1 MSDKEFN
8 ISDPWTWN
16 IEDLNITGTAA
27 DDTLYGGKGQDRID
41 GGGGTD
47 TVSYG
52 SSRDSYEVTHDAAT
66 GTYSVLNL
74 RLQGRDVDTLTGIER
89 LSFSDVEA
97 PIAAFAVDAPPELR
111 PIVFTPTDG
120 ADSLVGREYGETI
133 DGRDGDDV
141 FQGNGGTD
149 RLYGGKGED
158 TAFYAGNFVDYELV
172 FDQAEYAYRLTD
184 RVSGR
189 DGSDLL
195 WGVEKLHFADLTVL
209 LTGDQ
214 GARIEGG
221 PEVLPPWVPP
231 PYDPISYSSPMPWID
246 SGITDLVEGGWV
258 GTTSQWTGMAAE
270 TMLVGTAWTPLM
282 LATDA

>member
-1 MSDKEFN
+1 MSDKQFN
-8 ISDPWTWN
+8 ISDPWTWA
-16 IEDLNITGTAA
+16 IEDLDITGTAA
-27 DDTLYGGKGQDRID
+27 DNTLYGGKGQDRID

-52 SSRDSYEVTHDAAT
+52 SSRDSYQVTHDAAT
-66 GTYSVLNL
+66 DTYSVYNL
-74 RLQGRDVDTLTGIER
+74 RLQGRDVDTLAGIER

-97 PIAAFAVDAPPELR
+97 PIAAFTVDAPPELR

-133 DGRDGDDV
+133 DGRDGDDL
-141 FQGNGGTD
+141 FQGNGGAD
-149 RLYGGKGED
+149 RLYGGKGDD
-158 TAFYAGNFVDYELV
+158 TAFYAGDFADYELV
-172 FDQAEYAYRLTD
+172 FDQVDYAYRLTD

-221 PEVLPPWVPP
+221 AEVLPPWVPP
-231 PYDPISYSSPMPWID
+231 PYDLVFDADATIAPWVD
-246 SGITDLVEGGWV
+246 GG
-258 GTTSQWTGMAAE
+258 TPAD
-270 TMLVGTAWTPLM
+270 TMLVGTAWTPAM
-282 LATDA
+282 LAAEA